1 MAATLKPALWIVV
14 AAAGSLAVTSR
25 LVDPETAPA
34 LVAGLLGPLV
44 AVVASWV
51 VIDWHARRDPLSV
64 SRLMLG
70 AFAAKALFFAAYV
83 VIALQVL
90 RLDAGTFIVSFTCYF
105 IALYLTEA
113 LLFRRLFASMTQP
126 PAAS

>member
-1 MAATLKPALWIVV
+1 MAATLKPAVWIIGV
-14 AAAGSLAVTSR
+14 AAASLLLISQ
-25 LVDPETAPA
+25 LVGPEMAPA
-34 LVAGLLGPLV
+34 VVAGMIGPLV

-51 VIDWHARRDPLSV
+51 VIDRQARRDARAV
-64 SRLMLG
+64 GRLMLG

-83 VIALQVL
+83 VVALQVL

-113 LLFRRLFASMTQP
+113 LLFRRLFASMMPP